1 MKDETCRLMSIELI
15 WLMALDNGCINRLE
29 PNAIVDEELVKKL
42 DEIVKVFFGE
52 IIEDIVAGEEGEQI
66 KKYGHF
72 KGYKEIDTILFEIF
86 NVL

>member
-72 KGYKEIDTILFEIF
+72 KEINTILFEIF